1 MGKMRYSIYGL
12 RAGLTTIQIRLGFG
26 KVGVVDGYGNTLA
39 CDDTVRIAGEE
50 AHSVAHN
57 WVKGLVDDGEWVSA
71 PDHQTTFAPV
81 TKTATGTYTLRFDDT
96 YLGLSGFKFG
106 VEDSANTKRNNIVLV
121 SFTVS
126 DATNDGRSSCIIRN
140 ISTAGAAAD
149 PDDGSYIWLEFAL
162 KTSEQG

>member
-1 MGKMRYSIYGL
+1 MRYSIYGL
-12 RAGLTTIQIRLGFG
+12 RVGLTTIQIRLGFN
-26 KVGVVDGYGNTLA
+26 KVGVLDGYGNTLS

-50 AHSVAHN
+50 AHSTAHN

-96 YLGLSGFKFG
+96 YLGLSGFKYG
-106 VEDSANTKRNNIVLV
+106 VEDPTNTKKLNIVLV
-121 SFTVS
+121 SFTAS
-126 DATNDGRSSCIIRN
+126 DATNGGRSSCVVKCVSSGGIAVN
-140 ISTAGAAAD
+140 FDALS
-149 PDDGSYIWLEFAL
+149 SVWLEFAL